1 MTMTRLIVKGTRT
14 VAMEAAR
21 AFGLEVEWQHETRHG
36 EQVLLTVAD
45 APAGA
50 VESWFHDLHLGGWHL
65 PVTNGRKGYTSG
77 TLLWYRLPDRAP
89 TTPA

>member
-14 VAMEAAR
+14 VAMETAR
-21 AFGLEVEWQHETRHG
+21 RFGLEVEWQHETRFG

-50 VESWFHDLHLGGWHL
+50 VESWFHDKRLVGCHS
-65 PVTNGRKGYTSG
+65 PVTNARKGYTSG
-77 TLLWYRLPDRAP
+77 TLLWYRLPNRAP